1 MTRRPIGIGRRRPPI
16 SGPPGRQPPGVE
28 GRPGSAFCVRG
39 LVVRVGAARL
49 LDGVDLDVAAG
60 EWLTVVGPNGAG
72 KTTLL
77 RALAGLQRPAAGTA
91 LLDGEPVHLL
101 ARRARARAVAY
112 VPQDPVLPPGMRVS
126 DYVLLGRT
134 PHLAPLGA
142 EGSHDVDVAAS
153 SLERLDVGDL
163 AHRTLETL
171 SGGERRR
178 VLLARA
184 VTQEAAVLLLDEP
197 TTALDLG
204 HQVEVLELVD
214 QLRRAHQLTVVSTM
228 HDLSLAAQFADRL
241 ALVDRGRVVAVGPAS
256 EVLTDEHLGRY
267 YGTAV
272 RTVDAGGVRVVVPLR
287 FTTRLAAADAAANA
301 AAATPAPAPSASTP
315 TAPAPEGDAPR

>member
-1 MTRRPIGIGRRRPPI
+1 VSRRQRRAAGGGIATERDDL
-16 SGPPGRQPPGVE
+16 SGT
-28 GRPGSAFCVRG
+28 AFTVRG
-39 LVVRVGAARL
+39 LIVRIGDAQL
-49 LDGVDLDVAAG
+49 LAGLDLDVAAG
-60 EWLTVVGPNGAG
+60 EWLTIVGPNGAG

-77 RALAGLQRPAAGTA
+77 RALAGLLRPSDGSVLLHGTPSSS
-91 LLDGEPVHLL
+91 LD
-101 ARRARARAVAY
+101 RRRRARAVAF
-112 VPQDPVLPPGMRVS
+112 VPQDPVLPPGMRVA

-142 EGSHDVDVAAS
+142 EGSHDLEVAGRA
-153 SLERLDVGDL
+153 LERLDVASLSGRMLD
-163 AHRTLETL
+163 TL

-184 VTQEAAVLLLDEP
+184 VAQEASVLLLDEP

-214 QLRRAHQLTVVSTM
+214 QLRHAQQLTVVSTM

-241 ALVDRGRVVAVGPAS
+241 ALIDRGRVVVTGGADD
-256 EVLTDEHLGRY
+256 VLTDEHLGRY

-272 RTVDAGGVRVVVPLR
+272 RTIEADGVRLVVPLR
-287 FTTRLAAADAAANA
+287 F
-301 AAATPAPAPSASTP
+301 PAGRPVESTAVRDGEQP
-315 TAPAPEGDAPR
+315 DSRR

>member
-1 MTRRPIGIGRRRPPI
+1 
-16 SGPPGRQPPGVE
+16 
-28 GRPGSAFCVRG
+28 
-39 LVVRVGAARL
+39 VVRIGAARL
-49 LDGVDLDVAAG
+49 LDRLDLDVAAG
-60 EWLTVVGPNGAG
+60 EWLTIVGPNGAG

-77 RALAGLQRPAAGTA
+77 RALAGVLRPTDGSVLLQGVPSHG
-91 LLDGEPVHLL
+91 LDH
-101 ARRARARAVAY
+101 RRRARAVAV
-112 VPQDPVLPPGMRVS
+112 VPQDPVLPPGMRVG

-142 EGSHDVDVAAS
+142 ESRHDVDVAAS
-153 SLERLDVGDL
+153 ALERLDVAGLSKRMLD
-163 AHRTLETL
+163 TL

-184 VTQEAAVLLLDEP
+184 IAQEASVLLLDEP

-214 QLRRAHQLTVVSTM
+214 QLRHAQELTVVSTM

-241 ALVDRGRVVAVGPAS
+241 ALMDRGRVVVTGAAD

-272 RTVDAGGVRVVVPLR
+272 RTIEADGVRLVVPLR
-287 FTTRLAAADAAANA
+287 FPAGRPPPPAASVEAGQPDI
-301 AAATPAPAPSASTP
+301 
-315 TAPAPEGDAPR
+315 R